1 MKNRIWTRVEGVRSR
16 EERLLRS
23 ESDLTREGGRGGGSV
38 ENNTNTSRRSGR
50 ASFPMTITII
60 PRLALLQSIT

>member
-1 MKNRIWTRVEGVRSR
+1 MFLELDHETLMELVSIEG
-16 EERLLRS
+16 
-23 ESDLTREGGRGGGSV
+23 EGGRGGGSV